1 MVFDMPAWNDAQIK
15 RFMFR
20 AGLFVRRG
28 LDHIRAEA
36 IADRLAFRDFER
48 DDRRMCLECSSLQRG
63 GKCFQVQQGNM
74 SGVSPKHE
82 PVQNILQRCDHF
94 TFQTP

>member
-20 AGLFVRRG
+20 VGLFIRRG
-28 LDHIRAEA
+28 LDLHAAES

-48 DDRRMCLECSSLQRG
+48 DDRHMCLECSSLQRG
-63 GKCFQVQQGNM
+63 GRCFEVQQGNM
-74 SGVSPKHE
+74 RGVSRRHE
-82 PVQNILQRCDHF
+82 PVQNILQRCDLF
-94 TFQTP
+94 DFQTP